1 MPRWVVDALARVT
14 PDGRVSAALEEL
26 GEASLAL
33 NDGRFHASLRH
44 ASRAKELAPR
54 DATVREVLA
63 LAAYRVGDWATALRE
78 LRTYRRLSGEAT
90 HLPIEMD
97 VLRALGRPNDV
108 DKSWLLLSDLE
119 VPPTVKKEGAVV
131 YASFLLD
138 EGRLVEARK
147 LMAPPRL
154 KSDPHPEDLR
164 LWYVGARAA
173 ARDGDAAEAV
183 RLRDAISVA
192 DPSFP
197 GLDELDL
204 EISSSSETP

>member
-1 MPRWVVDALARVT
+1 MT

-26 GEASLAL
+26 GNASLAL
-33 NDGRFHASLRH
+33 NGGRFHASLRH
-44 ASRAKELAPR
+44 AGRAKELAPR

-78 LRTYRRLSGEAT
+78 LRTYRRLSGEVT
-90 HLPIEMD
+90 HLPIELD
-97 VLRALGRPNDV
+97 VLRALGRPDDV
-108 DKSWLLLSDLE
+108 EKSWLLLGGLDAS
-119 VPPTVKKEGAVV
+119 PPVKKEGTVV

-138 EGRLVEARK
+138 EGRVVEARK
-147 LMAPPRL
+147 LVAAPRL

-173 ARDGDAAEAV
+173 ALDGDVAEAV
-183 RLRDAISVA
+183 RLRDAISVT

-197 GLDELDL
+197 GLDKLDL
-204 EISSSSETP
+204 EISSTSETP